1 MIEETVHLQG
11 QNQQDQ
17 MITVRP
23 IETQQPFS
31 GEKNSDTD
39 TRREINSSNKAAQ
52 GTFETYMLF
61 LWKK

>member
-31 GEKNSDTD
+31 GEKKLGYGYQTG
-39 TRREINSSNKAAQ
+39 ENSSNKAAQ